1 MRTPRHPDTI
11 LVKNEYYPNGLK
23 EIDTYNYYESIK
35 DKLIVEVSGR
45 DLIIFLAI
53 DNRILVLR
61 HGKTTRY
68 VRLNRGNFDDVFHAR
83 MLSVHCSMHEVE
95 RFGIIDIDCND
106 FKRAKQATKDTY
118 DFVTESVPF
127 IESAFIKYTG
137 KNSFHIVCAF
147 KRDLYV
153 DRAKILLRNY
163 LEKGPLQ
170 QYTIDEVRRTPKASR
185 MEPATTCSFTW
196 SWVENATSM
205 TKKLTSRPIRSAKVT
220 NQPCPP
226 PWPAS
231 LRRAIP

>member
-170 QYTIDEVRRTPKASR
+170 QYTIDEVRRADTSIPNLDLSPNKYRGGYIALHSLS
-185 MEPATTCSFTW
+185 TIGLKCVK
-196 SWVENATSM
+196 VEYRKVSGFKKEDAIIP
-205 TKKLTSRPIRSAKVT
+205 TK
-220 NQPCPP
+220 
-226 PWPAS
+226 
-231 LRRAIP
+231 

>member
-11 LVKNEYYPNGLK
+11 LVKNEFYPNGLK
-23 EIDTYNYYESIK
+23 EIDTYNYYESVK

-83 MLSVHCSMHEVE
+83 MLSVHCSMHEVDKI
-95 RFGIIDIDCND
+95 GIIDIDCSD

-118 DFVTESVPF
+118 DYVNEFLPFVES
-127 IESAFIKYTG
+127 SYIKYTG
-137 KNSFHIVCAF
+137 KNSFHIVCTY

-153 DRAKILLRNY
+153 DRAKVMIRNY
-163 LEKGPLQ
+163 LEESPLAQ
-170 QYTIDEVRRTPKASR
+170 DYAIDEVRRAD
-185 MEPATTCSFTW
+185 
-196 SWVENATSM
+196 TSVPNLDLAPNKFRGGYIALHSLSTLGLKCM
-205 TKKLTSRPIRSAKVT
+205 KVDYRKVSGFKKEDAIIPTK
-220 NQPCPP
+220 
-226 PWPAS
+226 
-231 LRRAIP
+231 